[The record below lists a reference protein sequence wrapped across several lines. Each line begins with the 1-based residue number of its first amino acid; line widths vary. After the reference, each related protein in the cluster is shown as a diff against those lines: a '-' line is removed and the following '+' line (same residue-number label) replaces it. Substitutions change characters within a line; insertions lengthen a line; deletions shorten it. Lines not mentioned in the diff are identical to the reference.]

1 MKPLFLLLAASTL
14 QLFIAST
21 LWSEPAPT
29 AKEILDSVRML
40 ETRQKVDLK
49 GQLRQGR
56 AVVPFEL
63 IQDGP
68 LVRYIFTNPDESLQ
82 LEIGED
88 DSELDE
94 LSSEGVKKVA
104 QFDRKVRDT
113 DVTYEDLALKFI
125 YWPDAQVVGR
135 DNIKTREC
143 WKLELRAPTK
153 KSQYASVLL
162 WIDKNSG
169 ALMRMEAYD
178 DHQKLAKKFE
188 VISAQKIDDRWFLK
202 QMRIEAMQP
211 GTNKVLSRTYLE
223 IKK

>member
-1 MKPLFLLLAASTL
+1 MRKLILISFCVSIAALA
-14 QLFIAST
+14 
-21 LWSEPAPT
+21 EPAPS
-29 AKEILDSVRML
+29 AKNILDSVRML
-40 ETRQKVDLK
+40 ETRQKIDLK

-56 AVVPFEL
+56 SVVPFEL

-113 DVTYEDLALKFI
+113 DVTYEDLALKFL
-125 YWPDAQVVGR
+125 YWPDATVVGR

-143 WKLELRAPTK
+143 WKLQLRAPSK
-153 KSQYASVLL
+153 KSQYGIVML
-162 WIDKNSG
+162 WVDKNSG
-169 ALMRMEAYD
+169 ALMRMEGYD
-178 DHQKLAKKFE
+178 HEGK
-188 VISAQKIDDRWFLK
+188 
-202 QMRIEAMQP
+202 
-211 GTNKVLSRTYLE
+211 
-223 IKK
+223 